1 MAAVKVDIN
10 KCNFNNACLRVCPTY
25 AFDIKA
31 GKGYVQVNSPRC
43 ISCGQCVEACPNNAI
58 YYIDGLSQVKELLK
72 SGKKNIAI
80 LDPSIPAEFPD
91 ITDYRK
97 LAGMIRRLGFNHVI
111 EAAFVVDLLANRY
124 YQLLNNFQGKYYIF
138 SNCPAII
145 NLVNKFYPSLTENLA
160 PFLPPPVAATVFA
173 KQLYGED
180 VAVTWI
186 GPCIA
191 AKDET
196 NQAYQAKS
204 PDAVLTFTEIRQL
217 FTEKDIKE
225 SSLKFDDF
233 DLPSGKLGALL
244 PLPEGFIY
252 ASGPH
257 EEFFENKIITASGR
271 ENVIEA
277 LKTFEAG
284 AESLHHHLN
293 LYYCEGCI
301 MGPGM
306 SQSGSKYLRQTLI
319 KDYVNKRLQGYNEN
333 EFKKQLNNFNS
344 INFNAEYIS
353 DNQKIPPPSEEKI
366 LEVLKIIGKENI
378 GNTPGCRACGYA
390 SCRDLAI
397 AVAQGLAKPEL
408 CMNFSLRSKQEYI
421 KTLKQANE
429 KLHKNQESILKA
441 EKEHREELEEAK
453 LKADTAS
460 AVFHKLNVGVVIAD
474 ENLKI
479 VKSND
484 WFIKMLGEEVISI
497 SEIIPGLQGADLKSL
512 LPVQFHNL
520 FTFALSG
527 EGEILNRDVQ
537 TDESFFNVSIFP
549 IKEKKIVGAIIRDM
563 RTPEVMRE
571 EIVRRITEVI
581 DTNLEMVQKIA
592 FLLGESA
599 SNTER
604 MLNSIIETHKP
615 TKYR

>member
-1 MAAVKVDIN
+1 
-10 KCNFNNACLRVCPTY
+10 
-25 AFDIKA
+25 
-31 GKGYVQVNSPRC
+31 
-43 ISCGQCVEACPNNAI
+43 
-58 YYIDGLSQVKELLK
+58 
-72 SGKKNIAI
+72 
-80 LDPSIPAEFPD
+80 
-91 ITDYRK
+91 
-97 LAGMIRRLGFNHVI
+97 
-111 EAAFVVDLLANRY
+111 
-124 YQLLNNFQGKYYIF
+124 
-138 SNCPAII
+138 
-145 NLVNKFYPSLTENLA
+145 
-160 PFLPPPVAATVFA
+160 
-173 KQLYGED
+173 
-180 VAVTWI
+180 
-186 GPCIA
+186 
-191 AKDET
+191 
-196 NQAYQAKS
+196 
-204 PDAVLTFTEIRQL
+204 
-217 FTEKDIKE
+217 
-225 SSLKFDDF
+225 
-233 DLPSGKLGALL
+233 
-244 PLPEGFIY
+244 
-252 ASGPH
+252 
-257 EEFFENKIITASGR
+257 
-271 ENVIEA
+271 
-277 LKTFEAG
+277 
-284 AESLHHHLN
+284 
-293 LYYCEGCI
+293 

-319 KDYVNKRLQGYNEN
+319 NDYVNKRLQGYNEN

-460 AVFHKLNVGVVIAD
+460 AVFNKLNVGVVIAD